1 MKSKQELLKMLFA
14 ALTELQSKT
23 AKPELEKR
31 LKIQLEL
38 LYDILGEEVPEE
50 FWEQIENQI

>member
-14 ALTELQSKT
+14 TLAELQSKT

-31 LKIQLEL
+31 LKHRHKSN
-38 LYDILGEEVPEE
+38 ILKGNRR
-50 FWEQIENQI
+50 I